1 MPCGKIMQKEKKIE
15 GKKTCLWLTR
25 IALRFWVDEDDDDQE
40 EARTLVDAD
49 DEEDGTLD
57 WRISL
62 QGKKS
67 PPKKKT
73 KKNVNLTQ
81 KSSFSFKN
89 VQYFHISLA
98 IEQRILNKFLKQ
110 ELNIRLWGHKRSTEA
125 SSSKEMSVFPH
136 FLGQRTTHIKK
147 KSQFKKKNLLEHIR
161 DQQKL
166 QA

>member
-1 MPCGKIMQKEKKIE
+1 MQKEKKIE

-73 KKNVNLTQ
+73 KK
-81 KSSFSFKN
+81 
-89 VQYFHISLA
+89 
-98 IEQRILNKFLKQ
+98 
-110 ELNIRLWGHKRSTEA
+110 KR
-125 SSSKEMSVFPH
+125 
-136 FLGQRTTHIKK
+136 
-147 KSQFKKKNLLEHIR
+147 QFNAKIIV
-161 DQQKL
+161 
-166 QA
+166 